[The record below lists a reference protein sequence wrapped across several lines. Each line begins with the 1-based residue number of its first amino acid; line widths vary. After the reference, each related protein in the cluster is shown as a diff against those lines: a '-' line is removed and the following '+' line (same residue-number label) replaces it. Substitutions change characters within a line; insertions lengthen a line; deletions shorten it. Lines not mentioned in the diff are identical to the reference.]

1 MSKTTAALEAAV
13 ATVIAN
19 TPTDGTPQTNRQ
31 RVGADRAFAAILK
44 LIAPRIRHFI
54 RQYGL
59 AAHWDDAEQ
68 CCAIGVHR
76 AIQGYDPTKAQ
87 FTTFVNWQLRG
98 ELQGLR
104 FRLMTDQRPS
114 AKKVAATTV
123 SLHAVSHGAD
133 GEDATL
139 EATIVDEDALE
150 RTEAGASAHLAG
162 STRARLI
169 DQYLDQLRT
178 VGTEQLQ
185 RRAKARAVP
194 DRSVDR
200 SLPRLRANLY
210 PIDPADLAAL
220 EEKIAAHRDAI
231 ERRLTDEVPGGS
243 AGEADA
249 LADEAARERTRQ
261 IAKRATAA
269 LSEMADRTPRFADPL
284 RAVPASRWRRLPALA
299 TAGE

>member
-19 TPTDGTPQTNRQ
+19 TPTDGTAQTNRQ
-31 RVGADRAFAAILK
+31 RAGADRAFAAILK

-139 EATIVDEDALE
+139 ESTIVDEDALE

-162 STRARLI
+162 ATRARLI

-185 RRAKARAVP
+185 RRARTRTAPARGT
-194 DRSVDR
+194 DR

-210 PIDPADLAAL
+210 PIDPSDLAAL

-231 ERRLTDEVPGGS
+231 ERRLAEEPV
-243 AGEADA
+243 GEADT

-269 LSEMADRTPRFADPL
+269 LTEMADRTPRFAEPL
-284 RAVPASRWRRLPALA
+284 RTVPASRWRRLPALE
-299 TAGE
+299 TADAAD